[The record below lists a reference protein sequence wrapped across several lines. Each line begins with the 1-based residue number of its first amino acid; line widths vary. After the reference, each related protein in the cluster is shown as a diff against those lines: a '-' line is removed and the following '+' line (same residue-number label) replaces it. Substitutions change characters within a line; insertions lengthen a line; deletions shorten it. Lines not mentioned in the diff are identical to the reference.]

1 MHGAPRAPQRDATHL
16 ALRIRSL
23 LLPMPW
29 RRVAERVVGAL
40 RPVRAPLRDLP
51 PLLARCCSSD
61 ACSAPPVSRR
71 RTRARPWG
79 ARPVPPRPAAPIR
92 PPPNAPSCCA
102 ARRCPAAAPSAD
114 FGAGAG
120 GRRWPRLR
128 SAQRLPRGCSAGGS
142 RHEQPTG
149 SATGSGPVLGRNDQ
163 RERRYGRQSRGFR
176 VTGPAGF
183 PATSRQALA
192 RYILFEPPP
201 SRGGRGQGW
210 RAVVGRLANMEAAPP
225 PRAAAE
231 APLVLLVAPQAPA
244 TGNAATAERF
254 AVGETPR
261 GSCLPSA

>member
-1 MHGAPRAPQRDATHL
+1 V
-16 ALRIRSL
+16 
-23 LLPMPW
+23 LPH
-29 RRVAERVVGAL
+29 
-40 RPVRAPLRDLP
+40 
-51 PLLARCCSSD
+51 RCCSSD

-192 RYILFEPPP
+192 RYILSALCLSGLGDCVRTRSGRWGAAARSARPAPPLCRLLSRLSPWPRRRRRRRRQRRRGSSGGVGLAVGSSAVERGAAAGGGGGCRP
-201 SRGGRGQGW
+201 SR
-210 RAVVGRLANMEAAPP
+210 
-225 PRAAAE
+225 
-231 APLVLLVAPQAPA
+231 
-244 TGNAATAERF
+244 
-254 AVGETPR
+254 
-261 GSCLPSA
+261 